1 MPSNQY
7 VSVLIMAEFLVIP
20 CGAVAPGAVFLSV
33 SFIFIREGGREGG
46 AVAGIGGALSCWVK
60 SHAEARFVSS
70 PSQLTKEV
78 EAYS

>member
-1 MPSNQY
+1 MSSNQY
-7 VSVLIMAEFLVIP
+7 VSVPITAEFLGIP

-46 AVAGIGGALSCWVK
+46 AVAGTGGALSCWAK

-70 PSQLTKEV
+70 PSQPHKEV
-78 EAYS
+78 QAYS

>member
-7 VSVLIMAEFLVIP
+7 LSVPITAEFPVIP

-70 PSQLTKEV
+70 PSQLMKEV
-78 EAYS
+78 QAYS